1 MGHAIHSG
9 RWLQTA
15 DQMFLQLSRL
25 LMFDAEM
32 IVKQLQAE
40 TRQRRKKPYRRNKSR
55 LDRYRMEILALR
67 RHGAS
72 AAEIQRWLRQKRVC
86 VVLTT
91 VTRWLGKNN
100 DQILSRKN

>member
-1 MGHAIHSG
+1 
-9 RWLQTA
+9 
-15 DQMFLQLSRL
+15 
-25 LMFDAEM
+25 MFDAEM

-72 AAEIQRWLRQKRVC
+72 VSEIQRWLRKKRVC

-91 VTRWLGKNN
+91 VTRWLEKN
-100 DQILSRKN
+100 DGQILSQKN

>member
-67 RHGAS
+67 RH
-72 AAEIQRWLRQKRVC
+72 
-86 VVLTT
+86 VLLHLKFS
-91 VTRWLGKNN
+91 VGYEKKESVLF
-100 DQILSRKN
+100 

>member
-1 MGHAIHSG
+1 
-9 RWLQTA
+9 
-15 DQMFLQLSRL
+15 
-25 LMFDAEM
+25 MFDAEM

-67 RHGAS
+67 RHSAS
-72 AAEIQRWLRQKRVC
+72 ASEIQRWLRKKRVC

-91 VTRWLGKNN
+91 VTRWLEKN
-100 DQILSRKN
+100 DGQILSQKN